1 MLLFLAIGVVA
12 GVLSGIFGIGGGIV
26 IVPALIVLARFP
38 TLTATGTSLGALAIP
53 AGILLGAWAYYQSG
67 HVNVRASLLI
77 AVGLAVGA
85 YFGANLAQYAG
96 GHMVKRAF
104 ALFLVA
110 IAVRMWFSP

>member
-1 MLLFLAIGVVA
+1 MLIYLAIGVVA

-26 IVPALIVLARFP
+26 IVPALIYLARFP

-53 AGILLGAWAYYQSG
+53 VGIVLGAWAYYRNG
-67 HVNVRASLLI
+67 HVDIRASLLI

-96 GHMVKRAF
+96 GHVVKKAF
-104 ALFLVA
+104 AVFLVG
-110 IAVRMWFSP
+110 IAVRMWFSS